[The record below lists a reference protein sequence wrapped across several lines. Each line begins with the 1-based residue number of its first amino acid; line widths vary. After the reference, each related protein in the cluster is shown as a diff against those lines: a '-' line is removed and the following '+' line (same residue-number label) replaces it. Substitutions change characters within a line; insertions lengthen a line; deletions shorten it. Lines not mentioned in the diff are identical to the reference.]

1 MANGT
6 SASKS
11 KSRVTG
17 AGDSGASGDGRWTLA
32 FAIVMLLLFALFL
45 VLYATSKKEAL
56 RLRGEVVELKAEL
69 AKPRP
74 SAVTADPAALD
85 APKSAALEANA
96 ALQAKILAESKAFLA
111 EAKSDPKKKEK
122 PDVEVL
128 DLANGDFLVR
138 VAAPDLFGAGKSR
151 VSNAMRPFVDRLGEL
166 IVKSGRR
173 LRVEGHADFDD
184 SEAIQRK
191 SSDFANTW
199 ELSAARSAGLA
210 QYWMKKFDLEP
221 TKLEVAGFGK
231 YRPLEK
237 VAGRLPQ
244 ANRRIEI
251 VILRME

>member
-1 MANGT
+1 MGAD
-6 SASKS
+6 A
-11 KSRVTG
+11 G
-17 AGDSGASGDGRWTLA
+17 AGGDGRWTLA

-45 VLYATSKKEAL
+45 VLYSTSKKEAL
-56 RLRGEVVELKAEL
+56 RLREEVAELKSEL
-69 AKPRP
+69 KKPKP
-74 SAVTADPAALD
+74 SAVAADSPD
-85 APKSAALEANA
+85 PEAPKGGVLEANA
-96 ALQAKILAESKAFLA
+96 ALQAKILAESKAFLS
-111 EAKSDPKKKEK
+111 EANAGKKKEK

-138 VAAPDLFGAGKSR
+138 VAAPDLFPAGKSR

-221 TKLEVAGFGK
+221 SKLEVAGFGK

-237 VAGRLPQ
+237 AAGRLPQ